1 MYEELKNMH
10 VKKWMIHAH
19 LGKKES
25 GNVDQEAENHAAFM
39 TLEWKCMTRGIKQ
52 LLTLQTMQK

>member
-1 MYEELKNMH
+1 
-10 VKKWMIHAH
+10 MIHAH

-52 LLTLQTMQK
+52 LLTLQTIQK